1 MPNIENMIVSYLYVY
16 DKHGCRILGNFLFI
30 GEKMGNSGI
39 DFCGISEENFDRLKK
54 GLVNMF
60 PVIKVTEVKE

>member
-1 MPNIENMIVSYLYVY
+1 MNMTSMDAL
-16 DKHGCRILGNFLFI
+16 FL
-30 GEKMGNSGI
+30 ETSCLSEKKMGNSGV

-60 PVIKVTEVKE
+60 PVIKVTEVKA

>member
-1 MPNIENMIVSYLYVY
+1 MKEV
-16 DKHGCRILGNFLFI
+16 LGSLPEVITAYKNY
-30 GEKMGNSGI
+30 SGV